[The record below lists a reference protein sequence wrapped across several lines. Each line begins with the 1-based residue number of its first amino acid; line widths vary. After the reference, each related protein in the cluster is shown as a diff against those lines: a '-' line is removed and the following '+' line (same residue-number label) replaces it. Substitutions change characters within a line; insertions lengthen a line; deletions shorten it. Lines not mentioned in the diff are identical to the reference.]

1 MSKFYSVKQGDK
13 LRFIG
18 CSCGYGLYL
27 NDIVEC
33 VGIKMDKF
41 FWVNPRTGERG
52 MTAMGSPCFELVK
65 EEVVKK
71 VKKKTT
77 SRKKKSE

>member
-18 CSCGYGLYL
+18 CSCGYGLYV
-27 NDIVEC
+27 NDVVEC
-33 VGIKMDKF
+33 IEIRMDKF
-41 FWVNPRTGERG
+41 FWINPHTGERR
-52 MTAMGSPCFELVK
+52 MTVMGSPCFELVK

>member
-41 FWVNPRTGERG
+41 FWVNPRTGERR

>member
-27 NDIVEC
+27 NDVVEC
-33 VGIKMDKF
+33 IEIRMDKF
-41 FWVNPRTGERG
+41 FWINPRTGERR

>member
-27 NDIVEC
+27 YDVVEC
-33 VGIKMDKF
+33 IEIKMDKF
-41 FWVNPRTGERG
+41 FWINPLTGERRISV
-52 MTAMGSPCFELVK
+52 MGSPCFELVK
-65 EEVVKK
+65 EEVVEKQT
-71 VKKKTT
+71 VKTT
-77 SRKKKSE
+77 SRKKKSK

>member
-27 NDIVEC
+27 NDVVEC
-33 VGIKMDKF
+33 IEIRMDKF
-41 FWVNPRTGERG
+41 FWINPHTGERR
-52 MTAMGSPCFELVK
+52 MTVMGSPCFELVK